1 MKYTRTEKYHKNKL
15 YGYIEALTG
24 DANTRYSMDL
34 MVEGRELKESD
45 VKFSGELA
53 KITSDIIDLRKLSES
68 LETTGEKRTYTISI
82 SVASDSISYAISGK

>member
-15 YGYIEALTG
+15 YEYIEALTG

-34 MVEGRELKESD
+34 MVAGKDLKESD

-68 LETTGEKRTYTISI
+68 IATTEEKRTYTINI
-82 SVASDSISYAISGK
+82 NVASNSISYAISGK